1 MAEDKNVRLPPQD
14 LEAEQALLAA
24 LLVNNAAF
32 DKVGGFL
39 LPEHFFGSVNK
50 LIYEAILKI
59 RNAGQTYDA
68 VLINSYLHENP
79 VYEEVGGF
87 DYLTQLLGDKTSIV
101 NAEDYA
107 KLIYDR
113 YLRREM
119 IVVGTDIVNEAYQ
132 TGTNIKAGDIIGNA
146 ETKIFDLNQKG
157 NINKGSVAFKKAGD
171 QALEKVQEAMK
182 NKGKL
187 SGLSTGFKDLDELI
201 AGLHNTD
208 LIIIGGRPG
217 MGKTAFATC
226 LAYNVAEDLKRKAE
240 EGEKPKGVAF
250 FSLEMSAD
258 QLASRILSAQ
268 SKVPIFSMRN
278 GKLSTEDFLKLTDCN
293 QDLETLPLFV
303 NDHANMDINEIQTQC
318 RKMKHDPKIGLGLVV
333 IDYLGLIDLS
343 SVGYAGQK
351 TQQIGEVSRRLKI
364 MAKELDVPVVVLS
377 QLNREAEGADRD
389 SKRPRLSDL
398 RDSGAIEQDADLVM
412 LVYREYYY
420 KVNAKPDKEKNE
432 SEDKYNQR
440 VEELKAEAQ
449 KCKNKADV
457 IVAKNRHGST
467 KTITFTFLAEYTKFQ
482 DYTGDKVAEVA
493 EEYGDK
499 LQ

>member
-1 MAEDKNVRLPPQD
+1 MAEEKKVRVPPQD
-14 LEAEQALLAA
+14 LEAEQALLGA
-24 LLVNNAAF
+24 LLVNNSAL

-68 VLINSYLHENP
+68 VLINSFLLGQT
-79 VYEEVGGF
+79 VYEEAGGF

-113 YLRREM
+113 FLRRE
-119 IVVGTDIVNEAYQ
+119 IISLGTDIVNESYK
-132 TGTNIKAGDIIGNA
+132 TGTNSKAGDIIGNA

-157 NINKGSVAFKKAGD
+157 NVNKGSVAFKKAGD

-182 NKGKL
+182 NKGEI
-187 SGLSTGFKDLDELI
+187 SGLSTGFTDLNKLT

-217 MGKTAFATC
+217 MGKTAFVTC
-226 LAYNVAEDLKRKAE
+226 LAYNVAEDLKKRAE
-240 EGEKPKGVAF
+240 EQGEKPRGVAF

-258 QLASRILSAQ
+258 QLASRILAAQ
-268 SKVPIFSMRN
+268 AKVPLSSMRN
-278 GKLSTEDFLKLTDCN
+278 GKLSTEDFSKLTECN
-293 QDLETLPLFV
+293 QSLESLPLFV

-318 RKMKHDPKIGLGLVV
+318 RKMKHDPKMGLGLVV

-377 QLNREAEGADRD
+377 QLNRGTDGSDRE
-389 SKRPRLSDL
+389 SRRPQLSDL

-412 LVYREYYY
+412 FVYREYYY
-420 KVNAKPDKEKNE
+420 KKNAKPDREKNE
-432 SEDKYNQR
+432 SEDKYQQR
-440 VEELKAEAQ
+440 LDELELEKQ
-449 KCKNKADV
+449 KCKNLAEV
-457 IVAKNRHGST
+457 IVAKNRHGAAD
-467 KTITFTFLAEYTKFQ
+467 TIKFTFLQEYTKFS
-482 DYTGDKVAEVA
+482 DYVDDAEI
-493 EEYGDK
+493 ESYGDK

>member
-1 MAEDKNVRLPPQD
+1 MVEEKNVRLPPQN

-24 LLVNNAAF
+24 LLINNSAF

-59 RNAGQTYDA
+59 KNAGQTYDA
-68 VLINSYLHENP
+68 VLINSFLLGNP
-79 VYEEVGGF
+79 IYEEVGGF

-113 YLRREM
+113 FLRRE
-119 IVVGTDIVNEAYQ
+119 IITLGTDIVNESYQ

-157 NINKGSVAFKKAGD
+157 NLNKGAVAFKKAGD

-182 NKGKL
+182 NKGEI
-187 SGLSTGFKDLDELI
+187 SGLSTGFADLNKLT

-217 MGKTAFATC
+217 MGKTAFVTC
-226 LAYNVAEDLKRKAE
+226 LAYNVAEDLKKRAE
-240 EGEKPKGVAF
+240 EQGEKPRGVAF

-268 SKVPIFSMRN
+268 AKVSLSSMRN
-278 GKLSTEDFLKLTDCN
+278 GKLSTDDFVKLSECN
-293 QDLETLPLFV
+293 QALENLPLFV

-318 RKMKHDPKIGLGLVV
+318 RKMKHDPKMGLGLVI

-377 QLNREAEGADRD
+377 QLNRGTDGSDRD
-389 SKRPRLSDL
+389 SKRPQLSDL

-412 LVYREYYY
+412 FVYREYYY
-420 KVNAKPDKEKNE
+420 KKNAKPDREKNE
-432 SEDKYNQR
+432 SEDKYQQR
-440 VEELKAEAQ
+440 LAELEVEKQ
-449 KCKNKADV
+449 KCKNLAEV
-457 IVAKNRHGST
+457 IVAKNRHGGVD
-467 KTITFTFLAEYTKFQ
+467 TIKFTFLQEYTKFS
-482 DYTGDKVAEVA
+482 DFVDDAEI
-493 EEYGDK
+493 ESYGDK